1 MVKNLNLYSFFSKMF
16 IKEKF
21 IYINEQNRQVMN
33 KKIHL
38 DGDEMPREWYNILPD
53 LPEPLP
59 PPLNPVTG
67 QPVSPKDL
75 EPIFPKE
82 LIRQETSQER
92 FIPIPEELLE
102 VYRIWR
108 PTPLIRAY
116 RLEKALR
123 TPARIYYKYE
133 GVSPP
138 GSHKPNTAVAQAYYN
153 AREGVERL
161 TTETGAGQW
170 GSALSFA
177 TMLFG
182 LKLTVYMVKVSY
194 MQKPYRAILM
204 RTWGAEVVPSPS
216 NRTKYGRSI
225 LEKDPD
231 NPGSLGIAISEAL
244 EDAISHEDTKY
255 SLGSVLN
262 HVLLHQTVIGLEAI
276 KQLEAVDEF
285 PDIVIGCVGGGSNF
299 AGISYPFYYLVRSG
313 KAPKKTR
320 FLAVE
325 PASCPSMTKGEY
337 MYDYGDT
344 AGLTPLLKMY
354 TLGHDFIPPPIHA
367 GGLRYH
373 GAAPTLSLLKKTGVY
388 ESTAYNQVE
397 VFEAARLFAQ
407 TEGIVPAPESAH
419 AIKAVI
425 DEAIKA
431 KQKGEEKVILFNLSG
446 HGLLDLA
453 AYQDFLDGKLP
464 AHEYPAEAIQRSIEK
479 IKAVLLE
486 KGIRP

>member
-1 MVKNLNLYSFFSKMF
+1 MSKKYF
-16 IKEKF
+16 
-21 IYINEQNRQVMN
+21 
-33 KKIHL
+33 L
-38 DGDEMPREWYNILPD
+38 DEEELPREWYNILPD

-59 PPLNPVTG
+59 PPLNPATG
-67 QPVSPKDL
+67 KPVSPEDL

-82 LIRQETSQER
+82 LIRQEVSQER
-92 FIPIPEELLE
+92 FIPIPEEVLE

-108 PTPLIRAY
+108 PTPLIRAT

-153 AREGVERL
+153 AREGVARL

-182 LKLTVYMVKVSY
+182 LKLTVYMVRVSY
-194 MQKPYRAILM
+194 QQKPYRAILM
-204 RTWGAEVVPSPS
+204 QTWGAEVVPSPS
-216 NRTKYGRSI
+216 NRTKAGRAF
-225 LEKDPD
+225 LEKDPEH
-231 NPGSLGIAISEAL
+231 PGSLGIAISEAL
-244 EDAISHEDTKY
+244 EDAIEHEDTKY

-262 HVLLHQTVIGLEAI
+262 HVLLHQTIIGLEAI
-276 KQLEAVDEF
+276 KQMQALDEF

-337 MYDYGDT
+337 MYDFGDT
-344 AGLTPLLKMY
+344 ARLTPLLKMY
-354 TLGHDFIPPPIHA
+354 TLGHDFVPPPIHA

-373 GAAPTLSLLKKTGVY
+373 GAAPTLSLLKKAGIF
-388 ESTAYNQVE
+388 ESVAYNQVE
-397 VFEAARLFAQ
+397 VFEAARLFAR

-425 DEAIKA
+425 DEALEA
-431 KQKGEEKVILFNLSG
+431 KRKGEEKVILFNLSG

-453 AYQDFLDGKLP
+453 AYREFLEGRLP
-464 AHEYPAEAIQRSIEK
+464 AHEYPAEAIQKSIAK
-479 IKAVLLE
+479 IKEYLLAR
-486 KGIRP
+486 GIQP